1 MAVLKLPRLLE
12 GSVSGGLRHDVPAGT
27 LEQALN
33 DLFTREPGLRNHIL
47 DESGAIRPHV
57 ILFVDGNRAR
67 LDTEVPEHGAIQVL
81 QAVSG
86 G

>member
-1 MAVLKLPRLLE
+1 MAFLKLPRLLE
-12 GSVSGGLRHDVPAGT
+12 GSVRGGLRHEVPAGT
-27 LEQALN
+27 LERALN
-33 DLFTREPGLRNHIL
+33 DLFEREPGLRNHIL

-57 ILFVDGNRAR
+57 ILFVDGNRAT
-67 LDTEVPEHGAIQVL
+67 LETVVPERGAIQVL